1 MRPSEEL
8 YQTLDSAYRYF
19 NQALFEDQLPEIMFT
34 VQRQKGVMGYFAPER
49 WAEKGGR
56 RCHEIAINPSYI
68 AQSRLIEIM
77 QTLVHEMVHCW
88 QYSFG
93 TPGRGHY
100 HNKEW
105 ALKMI
110 EIGLMPSDT
119 GEPGGKIVGQF
130 MSDYIIKDQKFHRA
144 CLSLFGEHG
153 FELKWAD
160 RKALPRVFEPQIV
173 SLSEANAN
181 GDKDEIHTVDH
192 GLPKDF
198 AESSVELLDENV
210 VGEKLASPWLDKSAE
225 DFFIET
231 ATPRKTRVRY
241 ICPGCSIKLYGKS
254 NVNIRCEDCD
264 EKFIQSES

>member
-8 YQTLDSAYRYF
+8 YNSLDSAYRYF
-19 NQALFEDQLPEIMFT
+19 NKALFSDQLPEIIFT

-49 WAEKGGR
+49 WAERGGR

-93 TPGRGHY
+93 KPGSGHY

-110 EIGLMPSDT
+110 EVGLMPSDT
-119 GEPGGKIVGQF
+119 GEPGGKIVGQV
-130 MSDYIIKDQKFHRA
+130 MSDYIIEDERFHKA

-153 FELKWAD
+153 FELRWAD
-160 RKALPRVFEPQIV
+160 RKAIPRVFEPHIV
-173 SLSEANAN
+173 SLSEAKACQDTGEIVTVYQDNIR
-181 GDKDEIHTVDH
+181 DE
-192 GLPKDF
+192 
-198 AESSVELLDENV
+198 AEDVSRELDEKFIE
-210 VGEKLASPWLDKSAE
+210 EKLASQWLETPAE

-231 ATPRKTRVRY
+231 ISPRKTRVRY
-241 ICPGCSIKLYGKS
+241 ICPGCSVKLYGKA
-254 NVNIRCEDCD
+254 NVNIRCDDCD